1 MSQPINRRNLV
12 KYGLTILSALSFG
25 HWRVPA
31 PFLDGPREAL
41 AKSGQ
46 SSGKSGSS
54 SSRRSSLFGYKGN
67 IP

>member
-12 KYGLTILSALSFG
+12 KLGLAILSALSFG
-25 HWRVPA
+25 HWRVPV
-31 PFLDGPREAL
+31 PFLDGPREAS

-54 SSRRSSLFGYKGN
+54 SSQSGSLFGYRGN
-67 IP
+67 VP